1 MTSHAKEEPKKEIP
15 EIIKNPSTGAKYQ
28 RSKFLGKGG
37 FARCYELTDMKTK
50 EIFAGKIVPKS
61 LLLKPHQKEKMT
73 QEICIHRSLK
83 HKHLVSFHSY
93 FEDPDNVYIIL
104 ELCRRRSMME
114 LHKRRKAI
122 TESETRYFL
131 KQLLLGVKHLH
142 DNKIIHRDLK
152 LGNLFLNDE
161 MELKIGDFGLA
172 TRIDY
177 EGERKRTL
185 CGTPNYIAPE
195 ILCKKGHSYEVDVW
209 SIGCILYTMLVGKPP
224 FETQTL
230 KDTYLRIKKNE
241 YHIPSRVGPLARSL
255 IQKLLQADPL
265 QRPCVSK
272 IIEDDFM
279 TMGYIPSR
287 LPTSCLTMAPRFD
300 SHCALV
306 ATRKPLLEI
315 NNTGTPQGGRPRGDT
330 PAHGRDGS
338 PVKNIQECLKK
349 GDSGPR
355 GHPPSLSSASRGQQQ
370 QSAAHQE
377 AAPQQPKHDEPSD
390 CYLKDLYNQVNSVVM
405 SKPDERDN
413 VNEEESEDPAAVPM
427 IWVSKWVDYSDKY
440 GLGYQL
446 CDDSIGVLFNDFT
459 KLLLLADGENIHYI
473 ERSNIEHYHQLKNY
487 PATLNKKVTLLRYFR
502 NYMNEHLLKAAASM
516 CPREGDELAR
526 IPSLRTY
533 FRTRSAIILHL
544 TNGTLQINF
553 FEDHTKII
561 LCPLMGAVTYID
573 DKRNFKTYRLAS
585 LEKYGCR
592 KDLAN
597 RLRYARNIIQ
607 KLMVTKSSVKP
618 STSTTTTTT
627 TTVTSQES
635 QPTTA

>member
-1 MTSHAKEEPKKEIP
+1 MSNQKEEPKKEIP
-15 EIIKNPSTGAKYQ
+15 EVIYDSTTGRKYQ
-28 RSKFLGKGG
+28 RGKFLGKGG

-50 EIFAGKIVPKS
+50 DIFAGKIVAKS
-61 LLLKPHQKEKMT
+61 LLVKQHQKEKMS
-73 QEICIHRSLK
+73 QEISIHRSLK
-83 HKHLVSFHSY
+83 DRHIVGFHGF
-93 FEDPDNVYIIL
+93 FEDSDNVYIIL
-104 ELCRRRSMME
+104 ELCRRRSLME
-114 LHKRRKAI
+114 LHKRRKAV
-122 TESETRYFL
+122 TEPETRYFL

-142 DNKIIHRDLK
+142 DRKVIHRDLK

-172 TRIDY
+172 TRVDY

-209 SIGCILYTMLVGKPP
+209 SLGCILYTLLVGKPP

-230 KDTYLRIKKNE
+230 KDTYMRIKKNE
-241 YHIPSRVGPLARSL
+241 YHIPSRIGPLARSL
-255 IQKLLQADPL
+255 IQRLLQGDPTR
-265 QRPCVSK
+265 RPNVDS
-272 IIEDDFM
+272 ILADDFM
-279 TMGYIPSR
+279 TMGYIPTR

-300 SHCALV
+300 SRCSIV

-315 NNTGTPQGGRPRGDT
+315 NTK
-330 PAHGRDGS
+330 DGS
-338 PVKNIQECLKK
+338 PIKVGLKDGVKKTEV
-349 GDSGPR
+349 GAGR
-355 GHPPSLSSASRGQQQ
+355 GTGSAPIGGTAQQQ
-370 QSAAHQE
+370 AVAQQAASAQH
-377 AAPQQPKHDEPSD
+377 KSDEPTD
-390 CYLKDLYNQVNSVVM
+390 CYLKDLYAQITSVVA
-405 SKPDERDN
+405 SKPDEKDN
-413 VNEEESEDPAAVPM
+413 INEDESEDPAAVPM

-473 ERSNIEHYHQLKNY
+473 ERSNAEHYHTLKSY
-487 PATLNKKVTLLRYFR
+487 PGALNKKVTLLRYFR

-573 DKRNFKTYRLAS
+573 EKRNFKTYRLAS

-592 KDLAN
+592 PDLAN
-597 RLRYARNIIQ
+597 RMRYARNMIQ
-607 KLMVTKSSVKP
+607 KLMVTKSSTTKS
-618 STSTTTTTT
+618 STASSSAAAQHT
-627 TTVTSQES
+627 